1 MFVTD
6 HVTKPPKPFTEGTL
20 LSAMNHI
27 DKYAYNASE
36 SQLQTL
42 KSVKGIGTPATRATI
57 ISDLLDPKTLYC
69 TKRESHSCYINRG

>member
-42 KSVKGIGTPATRATI
+42 KSVKG
-57 ISDLLDPKTLYC
+57 
-69 TKRESHSCYINRG
+69 NRHTSN